1 MQTILFMLKLLI
13 VTNTHGI
20 VRKILGPSVCTHS
33 FDNLGTKIGNE
44 QSIDHDIV
52 LVPLRSAVQ
61 WCLVV
66 STIQYL
72 TTRLLSIAIHVCE
85 VCFIPYCRLCTSE
98 RRNYIYMHRFIR
110 MLKLTVLPSKC
121 CKYYNFE
128 GIPNYY

>member
-1 MQTILFMLKLLI
+1 MQTILFILI

-33 FDNLGTKIGNE
+33 LNFDDLGTKIGNE
-44 QSIDHDIV
+44 LSIDHDIV

-72 TTRLLSIAIHVCE
+72 I
-85 VCFIPYCRLCTSE
+85 FIDDEDCS
-98 RRNYIYMHRFIR
+98 
-110 MLKLTVLPSKC
+110 VLPC
-121 CKYYNFE
+121 MYM
-128 GIPNYY
+128 

>member
-1 MQTILFMLKLLI
+1 MQTILFILKLLI

-72 TTRLLSIAIHVCE
+72 IIQ
-85 VCFIPYCRLCTSE
+85 
-98 RRNYIYMHRFIR
+98 
-110 MLKLTVLPSKC
+110 
-121 CKYYNFE
+121 
-128 GIPNYY
+128 